1 MIDIS
6 IKNLVKSFEIGN
18 NILDGFSLEIQG
30 GDRVGILGKNGS
42 GKTTMFKI
50 LVGDM
55 GYDEGT
61 VSVANGKRMGLMSQ
75 IPIYPSH
82 YTVEDVLKEAHRPLF
97 EISERIEALAEKMAT
112 DNSDHI
118 LKEYDKLSTI
128 FESRGGY
135 TMEAERAKVANGL
148 EIPKEMRN
156 RSFDLLSGGEK
167 TRVNLARLILEDT
180 DILLLDEP
188 TNHLDLRAVEW
199 LEEYLR
205 KFHGTVLVISH
216 DRYFLD
222 RVINRCVEISQGKNE
237 NYSGNYSFFVEERL
251 RRFEEQQKK
260 YEKEQKELKRLDEA
274 ARRLYQWGTGNEA
287 LMKKSLAIR
296 TRMKKIGKTER
307 PKTEKK
313 LRIKFSKKDFYGDEL
328 LVLDS
333 VKKSFGERNL
343 FQNLDLHVKGGE
355 RIGIIGD
362 NGTGKTTLLK
372 LIVGEEFPDDGVIYK
387 GPTTKAAYLPQTIKF
402 DSDSRNLYD
411 TMLYSDKC
419 SPQQARDR
427 LGAFGFSGDDVFKPV
442 GALSGGE
449 KSRLRLCMLMRD
461 EINLLFLDE
470 PTNHLDISS
479 REWIE
484 ESIEEFEEALIFVSH
499 DRYFINK
506 FANRIWAFENGEV
519 LDFDGTFNEYKEFI
533 SKRQQFEQAT
543 KTPIK
548 KAEKPLK
555 PKFSGSIE
563 KQIAKLEREVEKA
576 EDAVSELEKELEIH
590 ASDYEKLLELYEK
603 KSKADEYLSSLYE
616 KWEEL
621 SQ

>member
-6 IKNLVKSFEIGN
+6 IKNLIKSFEIGN
-18 NILDGFSLEIQG
+18 NILDGFSLEVQS
-30 GDRVGILGKNGS
+30 GDRVGILGKNGC

-50 LVGDM
+50 LVGDL

-75 IPIYPSH
+75 IPVYPVH
-82 YTVEDVLKEAHRPLF
+82 YTVDDVLKEAHRPLF
-97 EISERIEALAEKMAT
+97 EMAEKIENLTEQMA
-112 DNSDHI
+112 SDSSDSI
-118 LKEYDKLSTI
+118 MKEYDRLSTL

-135 TMEAERAKVANGL
+135 TMEAERSKVANGL

-156 RSFDLLSGGEK
+156 RAFELLSGGEK

-222 RVINRCVEISQGKNE
+222 RVVKRCVEISSGKDE

-251 RRFEEQQKK
+251 RRFEEQMKK

-274 ARRLYQWGTGNEA
+274 ARRLYQWGTGNET

-296 TRMKKIGKTER
+296 SRMARMSKTER

-313 LRIKFSKKDFYGDEL
+313 LRVKFSNRDFHGDEL
-328 LVLDS
+328 LVLEKL
-333 VKKSFGERNL
+333 KKSFGERVL
-343 FQNLDLHVKGGE
+343 FSDLELLVKGGE

-372 LIVGEEFPDDGVIYK
+372 MIVGEQFPDSGSIYK

-402 DSDSRNLYD
+402 ESDIRNLYD

-484 ESIEEFEEALIFVSH
+484 ESLEEYSEALIFVSH

-519 LDFDGTFNEYKEFI
+519 LDFDGTFDEYKEFI
-533 SKRQQFEQAT
+533 AKRQAFEIAT
-543 KTPIK
+543 KIPEK
-548 KAEKPLK
+548 KAEKPPK
-555 PKFSGSIE
+555 PKSGGSIE
-563 KQIAKLEREVEKA
+563 KQIAKLEREIEKA
-576 EDAVSELEKELEIH
+576 ESSVSELEKELEIH
-590 ASDYEKLLELYEK
+590 ASDYEKLLELYDK
-603 KSKADEYLSSLYE
+603 KSVADENLNALYE